1 MNNIKQNKK
10 KYIGLLTGIIFF
22 LLTCIFPA
30 PESLNYK
37 AWLTLGVALLM
48 ASWWLSEAIPLP
60 ATGLVPLVIFP
71 ILNISTIKQTAQGF
85 SHPIIFLFMGGFI
98 IGLAMQHTCLLY
110 TSPSPRDL
118 STSRMP
124 SSA

>member
-37 AWLTLGVALLM
+37 AWLTLGVA
-48 ASWWLSEAIPLP
+48 
-60 ATGLVPLVIFP
+60 F
-71 ILNISTIKQTAQGF
+71 
-85 SHPIIFLFMGGFI
+85 
-98 IGLAMQHTCLLY
+98 
-110 TSPSPRDL
+110 
-118 STSRMP
+118 
-124 SSA
+124 